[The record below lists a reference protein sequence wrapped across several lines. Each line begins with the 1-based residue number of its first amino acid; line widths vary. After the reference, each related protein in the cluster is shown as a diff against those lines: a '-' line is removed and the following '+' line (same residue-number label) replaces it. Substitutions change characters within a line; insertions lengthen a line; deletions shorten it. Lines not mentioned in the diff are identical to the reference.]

1 MERCNDRIEGTRT
14 AEKAWNKHYGK
25 YSRSIWDE
33 QTITQQTITQ
43 QERRPS
49 RVEQLKFVE
58 QINGLVSQLS

>member
-1 MERCNDRIEGTRT
+1 MERCNDRIEDTRT

-33 QTITQQTITQ
+33 QTITQ